1 MNEICLTGNTQGP
14 DNATTPLTTFTLGL
28 KGVWVD
34 RGDISLGGKNTTQAK
49 QLQVKFH
56 PTIKPLVKTDVS
68 RIVLGQANYEANT
81 LVLNA

>member
-49 QLQVKFH
+49 
-56 PTIKPLVKTDVS
+56 
-68 RIVLGQANYEANT
+68 
-81 LVLNA
+81 